1 MLPQFKNRFIVS
13 AIATVVLAFAGQ
25 AALAQHADHAPTNQ
39 VAVTSK
45 NIPKMPWEILD
56 IPQIGAKL
64 PVKKIH
70 FDQETG
76 MTVLVVKYQKGFTNT
91 WHTHPTAH
99 GMYVIEGTLKTHQ
112 GEYGPGSW
120 VWFPEGGWM
129 EHGAT
134 AKTDTTILFI
144 TPKKFDIKYPG
155 DKDLWYPMSK

>member
-1 MLPQFKNRFIVS
+1 MLPQFKNRIVVS
-13 AIATVVLAFAGQ
+13 AIAAIALVCASQIAP
-25 AALAQHADHAPTNQ
+25 AADKTPTNL
-39 VAVTSK
+39 VTVTSK
-45 NIPKMPWEILD
+45 NVPKMPYEILD
-56 IPQIGAKL
+56 IPQIGAKI
-64 PVKKIH
+64 PVKKLH
-70 FDQETG
+70 FDEETG
-76 MTVLVVKYQKGFTNT
+76 MTVLIVKYQKGFMNT

-99 GMYVIEGTLKTHQ
+99 GMYVLEGTLKTHQ

-134 AKTDTTILFI
+134 AMSDATILFV